1 LNERANTSIISSERR
16 NNMLNQIVIVGRLVR
31 DPELRETE
39 AGKKVTN
46 ITLAVPRSYKN
57 TNGEYETDFI
67 DCVLWTGIAENTS
80 EYCKK
85 GDLLGVKG
93 RVQTRVFETE
103 DDKKRHVTEVVAE
116 KVTFLSP
123 KRADE

>member
-1 LNERANTSIISSERR
+1 
-16 NNMLNQIVIVGRLVR
+16 MLNQIVIVGRLTR

-39 AGKKVTN
+39 SGKKVTN
-46 ITLAVPRSYKN
+46 ITLAIPRSYKN
-57 TNGEYETDFI
+57 TNGEYETDFV

-85 GDLLGVKG
+85 GDILGVKG
-93 RVQTRVFETE
+93 RVQTRTYDTGEE
-103 DDKKRHVTEVVAE
+103 KKKYVTEVVAE

-123 KRADE
+123 HHSEKDA